1 MNVYVDKLRAMRFGW
16 NERPL
21 TEADF
26 LRIKRRLKFA
36 FRRMPLK
43 RRGYYSRTR
52 GRDTIVI
59 SERLRG
65 FQELFV
71 MFHELGH
78 VLMHAP
84 ARGEAVHFSGKC
96 EGSREE
102 KEADAF
108 AYCALLPLLLL
119 SSVPPDEL
127 VNDLGYPP
135 AFVMKRTRIYERYGI

>member
-1 MNVYVDKLRAMRFGW
+1 MKFGW

-26 LRIKRRLKFA
+26 LKIKKRLKFG

-52 GRDTIVI
+52 GRDSIVI
-59 SERLRG
+59 SDQLPG

-71 MFHELGH
+71 IFHELGH

-84 ARGEAVHFSGKC
+84 ASGDAVHFSGKC
-96 EGSREE
+96 ENTREE
-102 KEADAF
+102 NEADAF
-108 AYCALLPLLLL
+108 AYCALLPLMMFAAI
-119 SSVPPDEL
+119 PPDQL
-127 VNDLGYPP
+127 VDVYGYPP
-135 AFVMKRTRIYERYGI
+135 MFVMKRTKIYERYGI